1 MSSPDS
7 VETEVKLRIAGADA
21 IRARIG
27 AAGFR
32 VRAPRALERNVVFD
46 TPELALRR
54 RRELIRIREVNGK
67 ATLTFKGPRQPGK
80 HKVREELESALSDA
94 RAVERIFERAGLRP
108 VFRYE
113 KYRTEYSRNS
123 DPGVIM
129 LDETPIG
136 NYLELEG
143 PPEWIDATARELGF
157 TESEYILASYGALY
171 LDYCR
176 QQNIEPANME
186 F

>member
-7 VETEVKLRIAGADA
+7 VETEIKLRIADADA
-21 IRARIG
+21 ARRRIEG
-27 AAGFR
+27 AGFR
-32 VRAPRALERNVVFD
+32 VRAPRAFERNVVFD

-54 RRELIRIREVNGK
+54 RRELIRIREVGGK

-80 HKVREELESALSDA
+80 HKVREELESTLSDA
-94 RAVERIFERAGLRP
+94 GAVERIFERVGLRP

-123 DPGVIM
+123 DGGVIM

-143 PPEWIDATARELGF
+143 PAEWIDATARELGF
-157 TESEYILASYGALY
+157 TESEYLLASYGTLY
-171 LDYCR
+171 LEYCR
-176 QQNIEPANME
+176 RRNIEPTHMT